1 MTPLEA
7 PIAFEPLYQERV
19 WGGRSL
25 GELGTRRLGA
35 QEGDVEWEC
44 VAATRQAMIYER
56 GPHHLRMTTDD
67 GRQLVGDV
75 VLVRSHDRGHVFR
88 GVGALDG
95 LGDDELGD

>member
-1 MTPLEA
+1 MRHARFT
-7 PIAFEPLYQERV
+7 IADLRV
-19 WGGRSL
+19 DDVPVVLQFADLVAARHDN
-25 GELGTRRLGA
+25 E
-35 QEGDVEWEC
+35 EGDVEWEC

-67 GRQLVGDV
+67 GRQLGGDV

-95 LGDDELGD
+95 LADDELGD